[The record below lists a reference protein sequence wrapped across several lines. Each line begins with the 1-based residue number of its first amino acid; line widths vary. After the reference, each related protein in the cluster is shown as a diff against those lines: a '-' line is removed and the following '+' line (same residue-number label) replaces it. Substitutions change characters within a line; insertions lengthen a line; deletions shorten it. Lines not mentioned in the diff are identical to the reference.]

1 MENSKNNLEIFFNPR
16 SIAVVGATE
25 KEGKVGNAVAKNL
38 LQLGY
43 EGDVFLV
50 NPGYKELFG
59 KRCYAKLEDIEAE
72 IDLAVIIVPAKFVNG
87 VIQNAAEKVKNF
99 IVISAGFLE
108 IGGEGEKREKELARI
123 AEEKKLNILGPNC
136 LGFIRPGLKLNASFA
151 GGLPAAGNVAFVSQ
165 SGALAVALMDM
176 AEEKGIAFSHL
187 VSIGNEMQID
197 GAALIE
203 YLGQDENTKIIGMY
217 LEGIKDGA
225 RLIKAAREVSR
236 KKPII
241 VLKAG
246 KTEKSQKAI
255 SSHTGA
261 LAGSDEII
269 SAVFA
274 KTGILRADS
283 LEELISLVEFLSVN
297 REPENDLATVIT
309 NAGGA
314 GVLITDAFQG
324 KQVKLADIDEQTKD
338 ELRKFLPEESALE
351 NPIDLLGDA
360 GEDRYEKVL
369 NIIDKTKTGSII
381 CALTPQD
388 QTPVAKI
395 ADKII
400 EFKKKTGK
408 LVTTI
413 FVGGTRTREAVLNLK
428 AHNISNFTFPQPA
441 ADAIDQYYQ
450 WKVFKKRKTF
460 AEAVIIDEKRKEKV
474 EEIIGK
480 AKAEKRPALLFSE
493 AKEIMEAYGINT
505 AAFQGIGPGES
516 LEKEIGFPVVVKI
529 DSDKILHKTDKQGI
543 ILNVGNQ
550 RDLEKALEKMKINFP
565 GEHIIVQPMLDVQ
578 IELIMG
584 IKRDEIFGP
593 VVVLGLGGIYT
604 EVFKLAD
611 FIIPPVTLEEIKEIL
626 AEKSK
631 LSFLFKGTRGQQPYN
646 LEELAKNLFNLAAL
660 AQEVEA
666 IKELDVN
673 PLLIYNDKRKA
684 VAVDVKIILDS

>member
-1 MENSKNNLEIFFNPR
+1 MDNSKNNLETFFNPR

-38 LQLGY
+38 LKLGY
-43 EGDVFLV
+43 EGNVFLV
-50 NPGYKELFG
+50 NPGYENLFG
-59 KRCYAKLEDIEAE
+59 RKCYAKLEDVEAK
-72 IDLAVIIVPAKFVNG
+72 IDLAIIIVPAKFVNG
-87 VIQNAAEKVKNF
+87 VVQNAAEKVKNF

-108 IGGEGEKREKELARI
+108 IGEEGEKREKELARI
-123 AEEKKLNILGPNC
+123 AEEKNLNILGPNC
-136 LGFIRPGLKLNASFA
+136 LGFIKPGLKLNASFA

-176 AEEKGIAFSHL
+176 AEEKGIAFSCL
-187 VSIGNEMQID
+187 VSIGNKMQID
-197 GAALIE
+197 EAALIE
-203 YLGQDENTKIIGMY
+203 YLGRDEDTKIISLY
-217 LEGIKDGA
+217 LEGIKNGA
-225 RLIKAAREVSR
+225 RFIKAAREVSR
-236 KKPII
+236 KKPVI

-246 KTEKSQKAI
+246 KTEKSRKAI

-269 SAVFA
+269 GAVFA

-283 LEELISLVEFLSVN
+283 LEELVSLAEFLSVN
-297 REPENDLATVIT
+297 REPKNNLATVVT

-324 KQVKLADIDEQTKD
+324 KQVKLADIDKRTKD
-338 ELRKFLPEESALE
+338 ELKKFLPEESALE

-369 NIIDKTKTGSII
+369 NIIDETETGSII

-413 FVGGTRTREAVLNLK
+413 FVGGTKTREAVLNLK
-428 AHNISNFTFPQPA
+428 NHDISNFTFPKQA
-441 ADAIDQYYQ
+441 VDAIDQYYQ
-450 WKVFKKRKTF
+450 WKVFKEKKTF
-460 AEAVIIDEKRKEKV
+460 AEAGIADEKRKEKV
-474 EEIIGK
+474 EKIIGK
-480 AKAEKRPALLFSE
+480 AKSERRTALLFSE

-505 AAFQGIGPGES
+505 AAFQSVKPGEKP
-516 LEKEIGFPVVVKI
+516 EKEINFPVAVKV
-529 DSDKILHKTDKQGI
+529 DSAKILHKTDKQGV

-550 RDLEKALEKMKINFP
+550 GELEKALEKMKANFP

-578 IELIMG
+578 TELIMG

-593 VVVLGLGGIYT
+593 VVALGLGGIYT
-604 EVFKLAD
+604 EIFKLAD
-611 FIIPPVTLEEIKEIL
+611 FIIPPVTLEEIKEFL

-631 LSFLFKGTRGQQPYN
+631 LSFLFKGTRGQRPYD
-646 LEELAKNLFNLAAL
+646 LEEMAKNLFNLAAL
-660 AQEVEA
+660 AREAEA

-684 VAVDVKIILDS
+684 AAVDVKIIIG